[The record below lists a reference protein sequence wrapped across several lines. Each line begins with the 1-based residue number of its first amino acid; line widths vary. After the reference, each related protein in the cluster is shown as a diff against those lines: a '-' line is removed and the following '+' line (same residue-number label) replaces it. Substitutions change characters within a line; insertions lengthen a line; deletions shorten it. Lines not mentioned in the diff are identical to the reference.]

1 MAVCQPHCS
10 GKGRKPIYFTTPSAV
25 SPRVGVDGNA
35 SVGGGGGN
43 ALRRLLFKA
52 CHDASAH
59 WRTMEQ
65 LCPWRG
71 LEADAFMARVFS
83 GPSPLCLL
91 LPQSYNISLWQTMNL
106 IGSYSSLSGTAHQ
119 SYCLWV
125 GVLWICVCA
134 CGSQRLSSV
143 FLQ

>member
-1 MAVCQPHCS
+1 MSATLLWE
-10 GKGRKPIYFTTPSAV
+10 GKKRKVIYFTTPSAV

-35 SVGGGGGN
+35 PGGGGRGN
-43 ALRRLLFKA
+43 VLRRLLSKA
-52 CHDASAH
+52 CHDAAAH
-59 WRTMEQ
+59 RRTRGQ

-71 LEADAFMARVFS
+71 LEADDFMSRVFS
-83 GPSPLCLL
+83 ELSPLCLL
-91 LPQSYNISLWQTMNL
+91 LSQCYNISLWQTMNL

-119 SYCLWV
+119 PYCLWV
-125 GVLWICVCA
+125 GVLWICVCP